1 MRKVTSQRI
10 YMCAAFVLYPRAR
23 ERIWMDMYK
32 KKKSHI
38 PIPHARERLCAARC
52 DQHKYGSL
60 KKSQLVS
67 YRILYSKHEH
77 LLINCDLFTKH
88 AKKLVNKLSV

>member
-1 MRKVTSQRI
+1 MRNVASRH
-10 YMCAAFVLYPRAR
+10 MFADFVLYPRTR
-23 ERIWMDMYK
+23 TWTCI

-38 PIPHARERLCAARC
+38 PIPHARERLCAARF
-52 DQHKYGSL
+52 DQHKYDSL